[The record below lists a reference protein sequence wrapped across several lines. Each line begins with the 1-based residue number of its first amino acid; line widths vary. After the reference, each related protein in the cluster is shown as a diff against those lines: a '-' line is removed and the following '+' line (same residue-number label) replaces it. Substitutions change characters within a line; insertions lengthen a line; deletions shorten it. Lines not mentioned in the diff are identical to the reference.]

1 MNAIQL
7 SFTNTFEG
15 NLKTKNANIAI
26 GQSNNQLLPYE
37 MLTGALGSCLYATF
51 LDIVKKM
58 RLEFNGCQINITWEK
73 RTEVPTT
80 LEHADI
86 QVKLNGCPA
95 DKHKKFE
102 RAFQLATEY
111 CSIFVTLSHVAE
123 LTWTV
128 SFGDAVNER
137 FDQGV

>member
-1 MNAIQL
+1 MNTIQL
-7 SFTNTFEG
+7 NFSNRFDG

-26 GQSNNQLLPYE
+26 GQNKDQLLPYE

-51 LDIVKKM
+51 LDIVEKM
-58 RLEFNGCQINITWEK
+58 RLEFSGCQIDITWEK

-80 LEHADI
+80 LKHADI
-86 QVKLNGCPA
+86 QVKLSGCA
-95 DKHKKFE
+95 SDKHKKFE

-123 LTWTV
+123 LSWTV
-128 SFGDAVNER
+128 NFEV
-137 FDQGV
+137 